1 MTRDQEWNTLLV
13 NVSSFCVKHDIE
25 IPDMDE
31 FDIVRG
37 KSKRRVFKMTN
48 EHYYHIDVFYTIVGM
63 QKSRT

>member
-37 KSKRRVFKMTN
+37 KSKRRVFKMTLLS
-48 EHYYHIDVFYTIVGM
+48 H
-63 QKSRT
+63 